1 MPGHGELAPIAAVFV
16 LLLCAI
22 LLFLLGRRVLS
33 PDGSHR
39 DPSGQAPGPE
49 RRKAAFVINPI
60 KIDSERRRRA
70 WATEACRQV
79 GLSEPLWLR
88 TTPEDPGSGQTRQ
101 ALDRG
106 AGVILAFGGDGTVR
120 SVASELAS
128 TGIPLGILPA
138 GTGNLFARNLGV
150 SVSDLDD
157 ALQVAFGGTERT
169 VDIGRAE
176 IDVTGRD
183 SAPRQ
188 ESFLVMAGLGF
199 DAEVMAEVEPRLKQ
213 KVGWWAYVVAGMRL
227 LHGRRTKVA
236 IRRDDGPPL
245 VRRIRSVVIGN
256 CGELTGGIQL
266 MPEARLDD
274 GWLDVVVVSPRGVAG
289 WAAVAAAVLT
299 RSRRHH
305 TIVDHFRCRKIEIRA
320 ERPLHVQM
328 DGDPSGTAKVLR
340 VHVDP
345 SALTVRSPMP
355 RIPWKPWN
363 G

>member
-1 MPGHGELAPIAAVFV
+1 MPGHGELASVVALFV
-16 LLLCAI
+16 LLLCAFLVFLPVRR
-22 LLFLLGRRVLS
+22 LLSVERS
-33 PDGSHR
+33 PAGPQETR
-39 DPSGQAPGPE
+39 AAPR
-49 RRKAAFVINPI
+49 RRKVAFVVNPV
-60 KIDSERRRRA
+60 KIDDERRRREWSA
-70 WATEACRQV
+70 EACSQV
-79 GLSEPLWLR
+79 GLSEPLWLP
-88 TTPEDPGSGQTRQ
+88 TTRQDPGSGQTRR
-101 ALDRG
+101 ALEQRVG
-106 AGVILAFGGDGTVR
+106 AVLAFGGDGTVR
-120 SVASELAS
+120 SVAAQLAA
-128 TGIPLGILPA
+128 TGVPLGILPA

-157 ALQVAFGGTERT
+157 ALQVALSGTERP

-176 IDVTGRD
+176 IDVSGRD
-183 SAPRQ
+183 PRPRQ

-227 LHGRRTKVA
+227 LRGRRTKVS
-236 IRRDDGPPL
+236 IRRDDGPL
-245 VRRIRSVVIGN
+245 LIRKVRSVVIGN

-289 WAAVAAAVLT
+289 WATVIAAVLT

-305 TIVDHFRCRKIEIRA
+305 TIVDHFRCRKVEIRA
-320 ERPLHVQM
+320 EKPLHVQL
-328 DGDPSGTAKVLR
+328 DGDPVGTAKVLR

-345 SALTVRSPMP
+345 RALTVRSPMP
-355 RIPWKPWN
+355 RVPWKPWN